1 MLVGLRD
8 EDCSDPSHYWTP
20 AGDAFQVGDG
30 TPSATVDAPDAMD
43 CAKVLMRST
52 APGLEPQVSQCRTC
66 SMS

>member
-1 MLVGLRD
+1 MLVGLRA

-43 CAKVLMRST
+43 CAKV
-52 APGLEPQVSQCRTC
+52 
-66 SMS
+66 